1 MTMQTE
7 IKQISD
13 VEYEFDVTIPAEE
26 LAEELNKALRAQ
38 RRRTTMHG
46 FRPGKV
52 PLSLVKKLH
61 GQEIGEAL
69 AAERV
74 QKAYESEVL
83 EKGAYEVLGQPVLT
97 RLDYELDGD
106 LHAVVRFGV
115 RPTFE
120 LEDMSGEPLS
130 RLVHEVTEEE
140 VEEEI
145 ERLLENEADLVPVE
159 EPAGPE
165 DYVEVEMQTI
175 DAATGTPIIGEK
187 TELSFFLDDEETPE
201 ALRKPLVGKKA
212 GETVRVTLAHDHDHG
227 DAGAGAV
234 HHTHTYDVTIRE
246 VKRREMPELDDAF
259 VTEFTK
265 GRLESVAALREDI
278 RKHLEEM
285 WEERSRELMEGEM
298 VERLVERHPIPVPES
313 VVGMYLESYAEDL
326 EQFFKGE
333 IPERFDLAGY
343 LRSRAPDAIRQARWM
358 FIRDKLIEQEGLEVT
373 DEDRMARFE
382 EMAAGEEFSA
392 DDLRKYYQVN
402 RVLMDQLDQRLINEK
417 VFKALEAKF
426 DIVEKDL
433 EAYEAEIKARK
444 AEEEALRIAEEAE
457 QQAAEADFEI
467 IEGEEAEAAVAE
479 TMEETEAAVA
489 ETMEETEAAATE
501 AGKDEAREQA

>member
-7 IKQISD
+7 IKQIDD

-26 LAEELNKALRAQ
+26 LAEELNKVLRAQ
-38 RRRTTMHG
+38 RSRTTMRG

-97 RLDYELDGD
+97 ELDYEFEGD

-115 RPTFE
+115 RPAFE
-120 LEDMSGEPLS
+120 LEDMSGEQVT
-130 RLVHEVTEEE
+130 RVVHEVTDEE
-140 VEEEI
+140 VDREI
-145 ERLLENEADLVPVE
+145 ERLLEKEADLVPVE
-159 EPAGPE
+159 GPAAPE
-165 DYVEVEMQTI
+165 DYVEIEMQTI
-175 DAATGTPIIGEK
+175 DAATGMPIIGEK
-187 TELSFFLDDEETPE
+187 TERSFLLDDEKVPE

-212 GETVRVTLAHDHDHG
+212 GETVRVTLAHDHEHG
-227 DAGAGAV
+227 DAGAGAP

-246 VKRREMPELDDAF
+246 VKRVEMPELDDAF
-259 VTEFTK
+259 VEELTK
-265 GRLESVAALREDI
+265 GRLESVAAFREDI
-278 RKHLEEM
+278 RKHLEEV
-285 WEERSRELMEGEM
+285 WEKQSRELMEGEM

-313 VVGMYLESYAEDL
+313 VIGMYLESFVEELKQYL
-326 EQFFKGE
+326 GGE

-343 LRSRAPDAIRQARWM
+343 LQSRKPDAVRQARWM

-373 DEDRMARFE
+373 DEDRMAHFE
-382 EMAAGEEFSA
+382 EMAAGAEFSA
-392 DDLRKYYQVN
+392 DDLRQYYQVN
-402 RVLMDQLDQRLINEK
+402 RALMDQLDQRLLNEK
-417 VFKALEAKF
+417 VFEALEAKF
-426 DIVEKDL
+426 DVVEKDW
-433 EAYEAEIKARK
+433 ETYKAEMKARE
-444 AEEEALRIAEEAE
+444 AEEEARRIAEEAE
-457 QQAAEADFEI
+457 AQRAGEADFEI
-467 IEGEEAEAAVAE
+467 IEGEE
-479 TMEETEAAVA
+479 TEAAVA
-489 ETMEETEAAATE
+489 ETTEETEAAAPE

>member
-1 MTMQTE
+1 MQTE
-7 IKQISD
+7 IKQIND

-26 LAEELNKALRAQ
+26 LAEELNKTLREQ

-74 QKAYESEVL
+74 QQAYESEVL

-130 RLVHEVTEEE
+130 RLVYEITDEE
-140 VEEEI
+140 VEKEIEEI
-145 ERLLENEADLVPVE
+145 RISEGELVPVE
-159 EPAGPE
+159 EPAAPE
-165 DYVEVEMQTI
+165 DYVEIEMQTI
-175 DAATGTPIIGEK
+175 DAATGMPIIGEK
-187 TELSFFLDDEETPE
+187 TERAFLLDDEKVPE

-227 DAGAGAV
+227 EADAGAA

-246 VKRREMPELDDAF
+246 VKRVEMPELDDAF
-259 VTEFTK
+259 VTEFTEGQIEHVAAFREDVRK
-265 GRLESVAALREDI
+265 RLEEV
-278 RKHLEEM
+278 
-285 WEERSRELMEGEM
+285 WEKRSRELMEEEM
-298 VERLVERHPIPVPES
+298 VERLVERHPIPVPDS
-313 VVGMYLESYAEDL
+313 VVGMYLESFAE
-326 EQFFKGE
+326 EVKQFFKGE
-333 IPERFDLAGY
+333 IPEGFDLAGY
-343 LRSRAPDAIRQARWM
+343 LRNRTPDAVRQARWM

-373 DEDRMARFE
+373 DEDRMAFFE
-382 EMAAGEEFSA
+382 EMAADEEFSA

-402 RVLMDQLDQRLINEK
+402 RVLMDQLDQRLLNEK

-426 DIVEKDL
+426 DIVEKDID
-433 EAYEAEIKARK
+433 AYEAEMEARK
-444 AEEEALRIAEEAE
+444 QEEARKEEEARRIAGETEA
-457 QQAAEADFEI
+457 QQAADADFEI
-467 IEGEEAEAAVAE
+467 IEAEESEAVEPEAVEPEAEQDA
-479 TMEETEAAVA
+479 
-489 ETMEETEAAATE
+489 
-501 AGKDEAREQA
+501 AREQA

>member
-1 MTMQTE
+1 MQTE

-38 RRRTTMHG
+38 RSRATMRG

-61 GQEIGEAL
+61 GQEIGETL

-74 QKAYESEVL
+74 QKVYESEVL

-97 RLDYELDGD
+97 RLDYELEGD
-106 LHAVVRFGV
+106 LHAAVRFGV

-120 LEDMSGEPLS
+120 LEDLSGEQVT
-130 RLVHEVTEEE
+130 RLVHEVTDEE
-140 VEEEI
+140 VEREI
-145 ERLLENEADLVPVE
+145 ERLLEKEADLVPVD

-175 DAATGTPIIGEK
+175 DEASGTPIIGQK
-187 TELSFFLDDEETPE
+187 TERAFFLNDEETPE

-227 DAGAGAV
+227 DAGSGAP

-246 VKRREMPELDDAF
+246 VKRREMPELDDEF
-259 VTEFTK
+259 VKELTE
-265 GRLESVAALREDI
+265 GRIERVEDLRADI

-285 WEERSRELMEGEM
+285 WEKRGRELMEGEM

-313 VVGMYLESYAEDL
+313 VVGMYLESFVDELKQYVG
-326 EQFFKGE
+326 GE
-333 IPERFDLAGY
+333 IPEGFDLSGY
-343 LRSRAPDAIRQARWM
+343 LQSRKPDAVRQARWM
-358 FIRDKLIEQEGLEVT
+358 FIRDKLIEQEGLAVT
-373 DEDRMARFE
+373 DEDRMAHFE
-382 EMAAGEEFSA
+382 EMAAEAEFSA
-392 DDLRKYYQVN
+392 DDLRQYYQVN
-402 RVLMDQLDQRLINEK
+402 RTLMDQLDQRLLNEK

-426 DIVEKDL
+426 EVVEKDL
-433 EAYEAEIKARK
+433 ETYEAEMKAR
-444 AEEEALRIAEEAE
+444 EEEAQRLAEEA
-457 QQAAEADFEI
+457 QQASEAEFEI
-467 IEGEEAEAAVAE
+467 IEGEEPEAAGAE
-479 TMEETEAAVA
+479 V
-489 ETMEETEAAATE
+489 TEAAAPEAAAPE

>member
-1 MTMQTE
+1 MQTE
-7 IKQISD
+7 IKQIND

-74 QKAYESEVL
+74 QQAYESEVL

-97 RLDYELDGD
+97 RLDYEFDGD

-130 RLVHEVTEEE
+130 RLVYEITDEE
-140 VEEEI
+140 VEKEIEEI
-145 ERLLENEADLVPVE
+145 RISEGELVPVE
-159 EPAGPE
+159 EPAAPE
-165 DYVEVEMQTI
+165 DYVEIEMQSI
-175 DAATGTPIIGEK
+175 DAATGMPIIGEK
-187 TELSFFLDDEETPE
+187 TERAFLLDDEKVPE

-227 DAGAGAV
+227 EADAGAA

-246 VKRREMPELDDAF
+246 VKRVEMPELDDAF
-259 VTEFTK
+259 VTEFTEGQIEHVAAFREDVRK
-265 GRLESVAALREDI
+265 RLEEV
-278 RKHLEEM
+278 
-285 WEERSRELMEGEM
+285 WEKRSRELMEEEM

-313 VVGMYLESYAEDL
+313 VVGMYLESFAEDVR
-326 EQFFKGE
+326 QFLKGE
-333 IPERFDLAGY
+333 IPEAFDLAGY
-343 LRSRAPDAIRQARWM
+343 LRNRTPDAIRQARWM

-373 DEDRMARFE
+373 DEDRMAFFE
-382 EMAAGEEFSA
+382 KMAADAQFSA

-402 RVLMDQLDQRLINEK
+402 RVLMDQLDQRLLNEK

-444 AEEEALRIAEEAE
+444 AEEEARRIAEEAE
-457 QQAAEADFEI
+457 AQQAAEADFEI
-467 IEGEEAEAAVAE
+467 IEGEEAEAAVP
-479 TMEETEAAVA
+479 EAAVP
-489 ETMEETEAAATE
+489 EAAVPE